1 MYKVLVLVF
10 VTLSFSACSNV
21 KISAAMCKK
30 IESDPHSTV
39 PQECRNYDK
48 KAADKAFD
56 KVTDDKKV
64 NDKDII
70 EFHKEN

>member
-1 MYKVLVLVF
+1 MYKVFILVF

-30 IESDPHSTV
+30 LEADPNSIV
-39 PQECRNYDK
+39 PQECKNYDK
-48 KAADKAFD
+48 KAAYKAFD
-56 KVTDDKKV
+56 KVKDNKKV

-70 EFHKEN
+70 EFHKEK